1 MRPCSNSL
9 GWVARKQDAATHL
22 QQCANY
28 AGSFSSLTHSNL
40 RPLQAPPVPSASP
53 IPESV

>member
-40 RPLQAPPVPSASP
+40 RPFQAPPVPSASQ